1 MDILFGSGKTVPEE
15 YNNTDGKMPLL
26 DGADQIQV
34 FFNALGG
41 NQAGKYRIIAQKIT
55 GPHDDRHIAKDTQ
68 YVVDPNDKSVNKAV
82 VQAIVSELNG
92 GEEKVAE
99 PEPDVS
105 PVPPTPQKTIEKLL
119 EEIET
124 AVENTSVDTSKIIA
138 NAESIKEAADK
149 IKEAADK
156 IKEAADEI
164 KAAADEI
171 KAAADEIKAAADEI
185 KEEDAETKSADEDAV
200 KERRADLYAKI
211 KSAVEKIKTAD
222 AKIRALIVVPTSKG
236 GYNSAKSA
244 APKRIT
250 RMRRTRRSAK
260 LAGTRRRRR
269 LTY

>member
-1 MDILFGSGKTVPEE
+1 MDRLFGSGKTVPEK
-15 YNNTDGKMPLL
+15 YTDELGMPLL
-26 DGADQIQV
+26 DGADQINV
-34 FFNALGG
+34 YFSALGG

-171 KAAADEIKAAADEI
+171 KAAADKI
-185 KEEDAETKSADEDAV
+185 KEEDAETKSADEAAV
-200 KERRADLYAKI
+200 KERRAELYAKI

-222 AKIRALIVVPTSKG
+222 AKIRALIVVTTSKG

-250 RMRRTRRSAK
+250 RIRRTRRSTK
-260 LAGTRRRRR
+260 RTGTRRR